1 MKRKIKKCIENPHRT
16 EALQYTDKM
25 YFDEI
30 KAFVGE
36 HSAKYEY
43 GEIIITTTPEQV
55 SVPLKKGDFIV
66 KDLVFGHIKVYSEEI
81 FNKLYSEVYIPKFTI
96 DSAITSLK
104 IGAKVSREIWE
115 DDEYLWI
122 KGIEKKEKS
131 SSFAILSKLF
141 SNPNK
146 EEEPKEIL
154 LHKDGKDDIWQPTL
168 EDVLAADWE
177 VVEENDFSA

>member
-66 KDLVFGHIKVYSEEI
+66 KDSVFGHIKVYSEEI
-81 FNKLYSEVYIPKFTI
+81 FNKIYSEVHIPKFTI
-96 DSAITSLK
+96 DSAITSLE
-104 IGAKVSREIWE
+104 IGAKVSREAWE

-131 SSFAILSKLF
+131 SPLEIFYNIF
-141 SNPNK
+141 RNPHK
-146 EEEPKEIL
+146 EEPKEIL
-154 LHKDGKDDIWQPTL
+154 HHKDGKDEIWQPTL
-168 EDVLAADWE
+168 EDVLIKDWE
-177 VVEENDFSA
+177 VVEENDVSL